1 MCAQKT
7 PATSFVLITGANV
20 ESFKIIHHIVHDVL
34 HDRFNIR
41 LRLKFETSA

>member
-20 ESFKIIHHIVHDVL
+20 ESFKIIHHIVQVVVHND
-34 HDRFNIR
+34 F
-41 LRLKFETSA
+41 